1 VQLVIVGGGII
12 RYRGHP
18 EYWQGWCLVY
28 MRTICSLFC
37 LLCPGRVILDELA
50 LDVPGLEIVPA
61 PDEPALKVVP
71 VFVVEPALWSTQP

>member
-1 VQLVIVGGGII
+1 
-12 RYRGHP
+12 
-18 EYWQGWCLVY
+18 